1 MIKLGLIF
9 VASSVM
15 MMSFQNCSQ
24 NSFQQ
29 NKNGQSDKLSS
40 FAESDAKL
48 VEDAERKLKEAH
60 LSALKFLSVL
70 EGFEK
75 LSKDMTDFSTAPLEK
90 KEDIESPQNYIS
102 SLYRATNFMAKI
114 FKSLDVIP
122 VLNAK
127 ERLALQD
134 SLDLYRSVVQQKPSI
149 MIVKSICILIEV
161 KGILV
166 DIISDQQNI
175 SISSAE
181 RKVLMAQKLLILQSR
196 LQEFRDAM
204 VIARPSDSASIKQFV
219 DGFVKFSEV
228 VIQRGAGSSLSG
240 SPSPDSS
247 SESDPMNQGVP
258 PDSSN
263 VPIPQEIV
271 NQFQDLIQTLTPE
284 QIQALQDVQKN
295 FNN

>member
-228 VIQRGAGSSLSG
+228 VIQRGAGSSLSE

-247 SESDPMNQGVP
+247 SESDPMF
-258 PDSSN
+258 
-263 VPIPQEIV
+263 PQEIV
-271 NQFQDLIQTLTPE
+271 NQLQDLFQTLTPE
-284 QIQALQDVQKN
+284 QIQALQDVEKN

>member
-161 KGILV
+161 KGVLV

-228 VIQRGAGSSLSG
+228 VIQRGAGSSLSE

-247 SESDPMNQGVP
+247 SESDPMF
-258 PDSSN
+258 
-263 VPIPQEIV
+263 PQEIV
-271 NQFQDLIQTLTPE
+271 NQLQDLFQTLTPE
-284 QIQALQDVQKN
+284 QIQALQDVEKN

>member
-1 MIKLGLIF
+1 MLSDQRNQKMIKLGLIF

-90 KEDIESPQNYIS
+90 KEDMESPQNYIS

-161 KGILV
+161 KGVLV

-228 VIQRGAGSSLSG
+228 VIQRGAGSSLSE

-247 SESDPMNQGVP
+247 SESDPMF
-258 PDSSN
+258 
-263 VPIPQEIV
+263 PQEIV
-271 NQFQDLIQTLTPE
+271 NQLQDLFQTLTPE
-284 QIQALQDVQKN
+284 QIQALQDVEKN

>member
-149 MIVKSICILIEV
+149 MIVISICILIEV
-161 KGILV
+161 KGVLV

-228 VIQRGAGSSLSG
+228 VIQRGAGSSLSE

-247 SESDPMNQGVP
+247 SESDPMF
-258 PDSSN
+258 
-263 VPIPQEIV
+263 PQEIV
-271 NQFQDLIQTLTPE
+271 NQLQDLFQTLTPE
-284 QIQALQDVQKN
+284 QIQALQDVEKN

>member
-1 MIKLGLIF
+1 MLSDQRNQKMIKLGLIF

-161 KGILV
+161 KGVLV

-228 VIQRGAGSSLSG
+228 VIQRGAGSSLSE

-247 SESDPMNQGVP
+247 SESDPMF
-258 PDSSN
+258 
-263 VPIPQEIV
+263 PQEIV
-271 NQFQDLIQTLTPE
+271 NQLQDLFQTLTPE
-284 QIQALQDVQKN
+284 QIQALQDVEKN

>member
-1 MIKLGLIF
+1 M
-9 VASSVM
+9 
-15 MMSFQNCSQ
+15 
-24 NSFQQ
+24 
-29 NKNGQSDKLSS
+29 
-40 FAESDAKL
+40 
-48 VEDAERKLKEAH
+48 
-60 LSALKFLSVL
+60 L

-161 KGILV
+161 KGVLV

-228 VIQRGAGSSLSG
+228 VIQRGAGSSLSE

-247 SESDPMNQGVP
+247 SESDPMF
-258 PDSSN
+258 
-263 VPIPQEIV
+263 PQEIV
-271 NQFQDLIQTLTPE
+271 NQLQDLFQTLTPE
-284 QIQALQDVQKN
+284 QIQALQDVEKN

>member
-149 MIVKSICILIEV
+149 MIVKSI
-161 KGILV
+161 
-166 DIISDQQNI
+166 
-175 SISSAE
+175 
-181 RKVLMAQKLLILQSR
+181 
-196 LQEFRDAM
+196 
-204 VIARPSDSASIKQFV
+204 
-219 DGFVKFSEV
+219 
-228 VIQRGAGSSLSG
+228 
-240 SPSPDSS
+240 
-247 SESDPMNQGVP
+247 
-258 PDSSN
+258 
-263 VPIPQEIV
+263 
-271 NQFQDLIQTLTPE
+271 
-284 QIQALQDVQKN
+284 
-295 FNN
+295 